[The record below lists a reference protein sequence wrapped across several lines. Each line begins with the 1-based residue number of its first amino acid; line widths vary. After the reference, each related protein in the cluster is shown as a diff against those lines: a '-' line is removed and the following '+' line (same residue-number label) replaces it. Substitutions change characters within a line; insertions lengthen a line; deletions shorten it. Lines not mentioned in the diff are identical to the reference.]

1 LPPENS
7 EVDMRTSLLIGLTVM
22 LCVLMGVGQA
32 GADSNVTYPDGTT
45 SEVINLGG
53 GQHAFVLFDNPGDR
67 DIFVH
72 PVDFSGNLL
81 FVTVSGTFN
90 GFALW
95 LDFEGTNQG
104 FLQYGVY
111 TCSGSPFSCTFGN
124 RRGTL
129 FL

>member
-1 LPPENS
+1 
-7 EVDMRTSLLIGLTVM
+7 MRTNLLASLIVTLGILIS
-22 LCVLMGVGQA
+22 VGPA
-32 GADSNVTYPDGTT
+32 AADSDLTYPDGTT
-45 SEVINLGG
+45 SKVINLGG
-53 GQHAFVLFDNPGDR
+53 GQHAFVLFDNPGDD

-81 FVTVSGTFN
+81 FVTLSLSFNTSGF
-90 GFALW
+90 GYW
-95 LDFEGTNQG
+95 LDFEGFNQG

-111 TCSGSPFSCTFGN
+111 VCTGSSQSCFFGS

>member
-1 LPPENS
+1 
-7 EVDMRTSLLIGLTVM
+7 MRTNLVASLIVALGILVS
-22 LCVLMGVGQA
+22 VGPA
-32 GADSNVTYPDGTT
+32 AADSNLTYPDGTT
-45 SEVINLGG
+45 SLVVNLGG

-72 PVDFSGNLL
+72 PVDFGSNLL
-81 FVTVSGTFN
+81 FVTLNQSFN
-90 GFALW
+90 GYGIW

-111 TCSGSPFSCTFGN
+111 TCNGSSQSCTFGN

>member
-1 LPPENS
+1 
-7 EVDMRTSLLIGLTVM
+7 MRTKLLINLIVAV
-22 LCVLMGVGQA
+22 CVLMGVGQA
-32 GADSNVTYPDGTT
+32 AADSNLNYPDGTF

-81 FVTVSGTFN
+81 FVNVNNTFM
-90 GFALW
+90 GFGLW
-95 LDFEGTNQG
+95 LDFEGQTNQG

-111 TCSGSPFSCTFGN
+111 VCAGSSQSCSFGN

>member
-1 LPPENS
+1 
-7 EVDMRTSLLIGLTVM
+7 MRTRLLGSLIVTFCVLIGI
-22 LCVLMGVGQA
+22 GPA
-32 GADSNVTYPDGTT
+32 AADSNLTYPDGTT
-45 SEVINLGG
+45 SLAVNLGG

-72 PVDFSGNLL
+72 PVDFNANLL
-81 FVTVSGTFN
+81 FVSFGNTLD
-90 GFALW
+90 GFGIW
-95 LDFEGTNQG
+95 LDFEGVNQG

-111 TCSGSPFSCTFGN
+111 TCNGSAQSCLFGN